1 MAAFRNRQSFSFP
14 DVLDIID
21 TQHQPLSV
29 LHVLLNIINTLQV
42 ILIMADVNQP
52 RTQLDA
58 DIIHNKDWIIITL
71 NLMIVLL
78 IFQEID
84 QIMLLIEICAKFGE
98 IFALVLEVDD
108 AYVEVLVEDFYVVW
122 VGE

>member
-1 MAAFRNRQSFSFP
+1 
-14 DVLDIID
+14 
-21 TQHQPLSV
+21 
-29 LHVLLNIINTLQV
+29 
-42 ILIMADVNQP
+42 MADVNQP

-58 DIIHNKDWIIITL
+58 DIIHNKDWIIIAL

>member
-1 MAAFRNRQSFSFP
+1 M
-14 DVLDIID
+14 LDIID

-52 RTQLDA
+52 RTQLDT

>member
-58 DIIHNKDWIIITL
+58 DIIHNKDWIIIAL